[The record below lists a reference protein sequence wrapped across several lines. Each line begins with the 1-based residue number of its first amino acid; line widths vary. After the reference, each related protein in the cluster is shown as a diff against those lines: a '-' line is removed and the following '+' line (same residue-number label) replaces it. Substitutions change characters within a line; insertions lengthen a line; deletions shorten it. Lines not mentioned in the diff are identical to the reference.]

1 MSLTRRMHV
10 VQSIDKRNLMETAI
24 KVAFATTDM
33 ETVNQ
38 HFGSAKSFAVY
49 AVDRN
54 NSELLEAAQFGELNQ
69 DGNDDCRDAG
79 GRAMQGAIAED
90 KLSVKIDLLKGC
102 AAVYCQAIG
111 GSAINQ
117 LILKNIQPVKVHENS
132 KIKDLII
139 DLQNEIKAGPSNW
152 LAKAINLHKS
162 PDPDRFKKME
172 DEGWDE

>member
-1 MSLTRRMHV
+1 M
-10 VQSIDKRNLMETAI
+10 DTAL

-38 HFGSAKSFAVY
+38 HFGSAKSFALY
-49 AVDRN
+49 AVDME
-54 NSELLEAAQFGELNQ
+54 NSELLEVAQFGELSQ
-69 DGNDDCRDAG
+69 DGN
-79 GRAMQGAIAED
+79 ED
-90 KLSVKIDLLKGC
+90 KLSVKIELLSGC

-117 LILKNIQPVKVHENS
+117 LVLKNIQPIKVHDGS
-132 KIKDLII
+132 KIKDLIT

-152 LAKAINLHKS
+152 VAKALNQTKG
-162 PDPDRFKKME
+162 PDPDRFSKMA

>member
-1 MSLTRRMHV
+1 MHV

-49 AVDRN
+49 AVDRE

-69 DGNDDCRDAG
+69 DGN
-79 GRAMQGAIAED
+79 ED

>member
-1 MSLTRRMHV
+1 M
-10 VQSIDKRNLMETAI
+10 DTAL

-38 HFGSAKSFAVY
+38 HFGSAKSFALY
-49 AVDRN
+49 AVDMD
-54 NSELLEAAQFGELNQ
+54 NSELLEVAQFGELSQ
-69 DGNDDCRDAG
+69 DGN
-79 GRAMQGAIAED
+79 ED
-90 KLSVKIDLLKGC
+90 KLSVKIELLSGC

-117 LILKNIQPVKVHENS
+117 LVQKNIQPVKVHDGS
-132 KIKDLII
+132 KIKDLIT

-152 LAKAINLHKS
+152 VAKALSQNKEI
-162 PDPDRFKKME
+162 DPDRFSKMA

>member
-10 VQSIDKRNLMETAI
+10 VHITENRSFMDTAL

-38 HFGSAKSFAVY
+38 HFGSAKSFALY
-49 AVDRN
+49 AVDME
-54 NSELLEAAQFGELNQ
+54 NSELLEVAQFGELSQ
-69 DGNDDCRDAG
+69 DGN
-79 GRAMQGAIAED
+79 ED
-90 KLSVKIDLLKGC
+90 KLSVKIELLSGC

-117 LILKNIQPVKVHENS
+117 LVLKNIQPIKVHDGS
-132 KIKDLII
+132 KIKDLIT

-152 LAKAINLHKS
+152 VAKALNQTKGS
-162 PDPDRFKKME
+162 DPDRFSKMA